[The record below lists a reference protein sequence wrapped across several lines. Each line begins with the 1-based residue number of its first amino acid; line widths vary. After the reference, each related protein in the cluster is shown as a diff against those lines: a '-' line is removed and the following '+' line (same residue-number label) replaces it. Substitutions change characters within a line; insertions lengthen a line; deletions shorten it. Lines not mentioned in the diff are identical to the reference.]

1 MPRPNGMR
9 IHKTPFRIIALTL
22 IAVSLLTALAVF
34 ADDNHALTREREVT
48 VPVHF
53 VSRPNVADLYV
64 DGKFV
69 GSTEVALRLTPGPHV
84 IEVKL
89 DDFQTWRRELHVTA
103 GSPTRVAALL
113 KPDKAER

>member
-9 IHKTPFRIIALTL
+9 IQKTPLRTIALAL

-34 ADDNHALTREREVT
+34 AKDDHAEPARQVT
-48 VPVHF
+48 VPVQF
-53 VSRPNVADLYV
+53 VSRPNVADLYI

-69 GSTEVALRLTPGPHV
+69 GSTEVALRVTPGMHV

-89 DDFQTWRRELHVTA
+89 DDFQTWLRELHVTA

-113 KPDKAER
+113 KPQK